1 MSGIAGVFNL
11 DGRPADP
18 ELLGQM
24 ALAVAQRGPD
34 ETGCWTQGPV
44 GLAHCQLRTTP
55 ESRDE
60 HQPLV
65 LEEGR
70 YAITCDG
77 RVDNRPELIS
87 AMRGQAPI
95 SDATTDAEL
104 LLRAYLQ
111 WGERCLEHV
120 VGDFA
125 FAIWDSPRRQL
136 FCARDIMGIRPFY
149 YFRDDHR
156 FLFASDIQALWAAAG
171 VPREVNP
178 LMLGLYLLDKRGETE
193 QTFFEK
199 VLQVPPAH
207 WLTVDA
213 DELRKEWYWEPQPW
227 RQIRYPTTEEYVEHF
242 RHLFFQAVAC
252 RLRSITPVGIAL
264 SGGMD
269 SSSIT
274 CAGAQLVTNGRAP
287 RVELQTFSTVY
298 DDFPNVDESALIRS
312 VVEATGVRSHYIP
325 ADQLWGFK
333 PLENQEV
340 RWNQP
345 WPAPFQASLEALQG
359 QAQGAGLRVLL
370 TGEGGDE
377 MLVPGFG
384 FLLDMLRGLRLAPL
398 AQELRRLT
406 PQSRAAF
413 YREARWALFPDSVR
427 RAYGRWRSG
436 PRRAPGHLS
445 FQKLQE
451 SGALDYQPLST
462 ARHRCAGKHCQHT
475 YQGLVNLPKGPF
487 LPRLTDACACHH
499 LEVRHPFYDSR
510 LMDFLGRVPPQL
522 KFSRG
527 WTKYVLRKAMS
538 GILPDQVRLRS
549 SKTVF
554 NDMYTHGLR
563 QEGQRFARLATDG
576 YLARQGWVNPAELQ
590 ACYARTLAGDRAP
603 APRLTTFITLE
614 DWLQNQFDS
623 NGPGVPGVTHPL
635 AFTQREGR

>member
-1 MSGIAGVFNL
+1 MSGIAGILNL

-24 ALAVAQRGPD
+24 SLAVAHRGPD
-34 ETGCWTQGPV
+34 ETLRWTQGPV
-44 GLAHCQLRTTP
+44 GFAHCQLRTTP
-55 ESRDE
+55 ESLGE
-60 HQPLV
+60 HQPLT
-65 LEEGR
+65 LEDGR

-77 RVDNRPELIS
+77 RVDNRPELI
-87 AMRGQAPI
+87 AALRDQAPV

-104 LLRAYLQ
+104 LLRAYRR
-111 WGERCLEHV
+111 WGDRCLEHV

-125 FAIWDSPRRQL
+125 FAIWDAPRRQL
-136 FCARDIMGIRPFY
+136 FCARDVMGIRPFY
-149 YFRDDHR
+149 YYRDDHR
-156 FLFASDIQALWAAAG
+156 FLFASDIRALWAAAG
-171 VPREVNP
+171 VPRQLNP

-199 VLQVPPAH
+199 ILQVPPAH
-207 WLTVDA
+207 WLTVGA
-213 DELRKEWYWEPQPW
+213 SGFQKEWYWEPQPW
-227 RQIRYPTTEEYVEHF
+227 RQIRYSTTEEYVEHF

-252 RLRSITPVGIAL
+252 RLRSTTPVGIAL

-274 CAGAQLVTNGRAP
+274 CTGAHLMENGLAP
-287 RVELQTFSTVY
+287 RVEVQTFSSVFN
-298 DDFPNVDESALIRS
+298 DFPNVDESVLIQA
-312 VVEATGVRSHYIP
+312 VVEATGVRSHYIQ

-333 PLENQEV
+333 PLENQAMP
-340 RWNQP
+340 WNQP
-345 WPAPFQASLEALQG
+345 WPAPFQASLEAIQCR
-359 QAQGAGLRVLL
+359 AQGEGLRVLL

-377 MLVPGFG
+377 MLVPSFG

-398 AQELRRLT
+398 TQEVRRLT

-427 RAYGRWRSG
+427 RTYGRWRSG
-436 PRRAPGHLS
+436 PRPVPGHLS
-445 FQKLQE
+445 SQKLQQ
-451 SGALDYQPLST
+451 SGALDYQPLSA

-475 YQGLVNLPKGPF
+475 YQGLVNMPKGPF
-487 LPRLTDACACHH
+487 MPRLTDTYASHH
-499 LEVRHPFYDSR
+499 LEVRHPFYDVR

-527 WTKYVLRKAMS
+527 WTKYLLRKAMA

-554 NDMYTHGLR
+554 DDMYTQGLR
-563 QEGQRFARLATDG
+563 QEGPRFSLLATEG
-576 YLARQGWVNPAELQ
+576 YLVRQGWVNPQELQ
-590 ACYARTLAGDRAP
+590 ACYARTLAGERAL

-614 DWLQNQFDS
+614 DWLRNQFDS
-623 NGPGVPGVTHPL
+623 NGCGVPQGTHP
-635 AFTQREGR
+635 AASNH